1 MDDGSVAN
9 VLPFPHRQA
18 APLERDLAEV
28 AAAITLVVRGSA
40 RQVRLVNLRRP
51 MAVAGDAAAQAGQ
64 AGIEFH
70 VERSTGRAT
79 LVVGPRR

>member
-1 MDDGSVAN
+1 MAN
-9 VLPFPHRQA
+9 VVPFPPRDTE
-18 APLERDLAEV
+18 PLELDIAEV
-28 AAAITLVVRGSA
+28 VAAISLVARGGA
-40 RQVRLVNLRRP
+40 RLVRLVNLRRP

-70 VERSTGRAT
+70 VERSTGRAE

>member
-1 MDDGSVAN
+1 MAT
-9 VLPFPHRQA
+9 VLPFPPRDPE
-18 APLERDLAEV
+18 PLERDLAEV

-51 MAVAGDAAAQAGQ
+51 LAVAGDAAAQAGQ
-64 AGIEFH
+64 AGIDFH
-70 VERSTGRAT
+70 VERSTGRAA